1 MPMES
6 ALGKHTLGRRGYCGI
21 RHKRDFYLILG
32 SLLTCGTIGEC
43 TPWEMLLE
51 KREQW
56 DSKAAAAAVAEQPGK
71 ERANPSKA
79 KGVLGV

>member
-1 MPMES
+1 MPVES

-21 RHKRDFYLILG
+21 RHKRELGKGFYLIRG

-43 TPWEMLLE
+43 TPWEIVQE

-56 DSKAAAAAVAEQPGK
+56 DFKAAAAVAEQLGK
-71 ERANPSKA
+71 
-79 KGVLGV
+79 